1 MTNTIHY
8 SLANYKSSDESWESN
23 TLKMP
28 LKKVHV
34 PFTIFIQNLS
44 LFVDITLNHYKGNH
58 YTIYKD
64 GLVIRMGGDI
74 RKTSMSSIIDH
85 SIYLHMIFNYNIGK
99 L

>member
-1 MTNTIHY
+1 MGV
-8 SLANYKSSDESWESN
+8 N

-28 LKKVHV
+28 LNKV

-74 RKTSMSSIIDH
+74 RKTSMSPIID
-85 SIYLHMIFNYNIGK
+85 N
-99 L
+99 

>member
-1 MTNTIHY
+1 
-8 SLANYKSSDESWESN
+8 
-23 TLKMP
+23 MP

-34 PFTIFIQNLS
+34 PFTIFTQNLS

-85 SIYLHMIFNYNIGK
+85 CIYLHMIFNYNIGK
-99 L
+99 LYKKFHTNIYLI